1 MLRISE
7 GCGNVTM
14 VLHIIRVR
22 AVIQPFAFN
31 LKISCDFT
39 YKVNITF
46 LLFSCVWERVV
57 FYPNTKITKVS
68 VTAKRK
74 NGVFLIWALPSRI
87 PSSIKIAKV
96 SAEINRKDFVFFEFD
111 FAKPHPVLSKYSD
124 LIDTVSILNG
134 IIT

>member
-22 AVIQPFAFN
+22 AVIQPFSFN

-39 YKVNITF
+39 CKVNITF
-46 LLFSCVWERVV
+46 LLFSCVWERVI
-57 FYPNTKITKVS
+57 FYPNTKIAKVS

-74 NGVFLIWALPSRI
+74 NDVFPFLALPNRLL
-87 PSSIKIAKV
+87 SSIKIAEGDWRDK
-96 SAEINRKDFVFFEFD
+96 
-111 FAKPHPVLSKYSD
+111 
-124 LIDTVSILNG
+124 
-134 IIT
+134 